1 MFIIELGGSTS
12 FPILKY
18 MHAHLEVV
26 PLARW
31 QWLRAVDLHLWED
44 VLAPWLRLGLSV
56 PQMTTYYLKCVFKM
70 FVYSFC
76 FLLSILCLLKC

>member
-18 MHAHLEVV
+18 IHANLEVV

-56 PQMTTYYLKCVFKM
+56 PQMTTYYLNSVC
-70 FVYSFC
+70 
-76 FLLSILCLLKC
+76 LKCLCILFVFFFLFHVY